1 MTPLCVL
8 FQQGSQPSK
17 RLTDIQDIQNYL
29 RLEYKHP
36 RNVSKR
42 FQKDISSRTKD
53 NKQFS
58 QLYTHGH
65 MDMSESRADHQN
77 VMSKVLFL

>member
-29 RLEYKHP
+29 ELVYQHP
-36 RNVSKR
+36 RNVSNKIK
-42 FQKDISSRTKD
+42 KDASSRTGDIPIFVYFQQGSKPTNRLTD
-53 NKQFS
+53 IQ
-58 QLYTHGH
+58 
-65 MDMSESRADHQN
+65 EIQN
-77 VMSKVLFL
+77 YLELV